1 METGGSHFEVLKTR
15 FRSVIDRMNSE
26 RFKVEDVRQDG
37 MKLSIRAVAPSEQ
50 AKNQLWDV
58 IKTIPTWQT
67 DLAADI
73 RVDPNAPKAQA
84 GVAAPVNLG
93 PGGGQQY
100 TVQKGDTLSK
110 IAKQHYGEASKY
122 KQIFEANRN
131 ILKDP
136 DEIQPGQVLVI
147 PPEK

>member
-1 METGGSHFEVLKTR
+1 METGGSHFEALKLR
-15 FRSVIDRMNSE
+15 YRGIIDRMNSE

-37 MKLSIRAVAPSEQ
+37 MKLVIRATAPSEQ
-50 AKNQLWDV
+50 AKNQIWDL
-58 IKTIPTWQT
+58 IKQTPSWQS
-67 DLAADI
+67 DLTADI
-73 RVDPNAPKAQA
+73 RVDPNAPKGA
-84 GVAAPVNLG
+84 AAPINLG

-122 KQIFEANRN
+122 KQIFDANRN